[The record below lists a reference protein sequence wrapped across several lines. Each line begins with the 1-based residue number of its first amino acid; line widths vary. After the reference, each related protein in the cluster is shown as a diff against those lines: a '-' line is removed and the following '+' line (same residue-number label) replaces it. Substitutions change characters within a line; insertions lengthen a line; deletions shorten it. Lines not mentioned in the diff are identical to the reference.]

1 VKVTS
6 DSPEVGDGVARLIER
21 MRSLRRI
28 HESRSPAIVRESW
41 GDAPNQPEED
51 MSTQTKTATDLFE
64 EAYKSYDQ
72 ALKTG
77 IKVQEDTVKMWKD
90 LLSKTSSPT
99 EFQAKFTEMVE
110 SVFPAAKKR
119 MEEALK
125 SVEENYKTSTSLL
138 QQAMQIWQPGSVAE
152 TQNRIQGLWET
163 SLSAA
168 RTNVQNVV
176 KTNQQI
182 LDAWTGLASN
192 GSKKA
197 GK

>member
-1 VKVTS
+1 MT
-6 DSPEVGDGVARLIER
+6 
-21 MRSLRRI
+21 
-28 HESRSPAIVRESW
+28 
-41 GDAPNQPEED
+41 
-51 MSTQTKTATDLFE
+51 TQTKTATDLFE

-99 EFQAKFTEMVE
+99 DFQAKFTEMAE
-110 SVFPAAKKR
+110 SVFPVAKKR

-125 SVEENYKTSTSLL
+125 SVEENYKTSTTLL
-138 QQAMQIWQPGSVAE
+138 QQAMQVWQPGSVAE

-182 LDAWTGLASN
+182 LDAWTGLATN
-192 GSKKA
+192 GNKKTA
-197 GK
+197 K